1 MKPPLTL
8 EVQKLLL
15 SSTQNERMHVG
26 LFQGRMGL
34 VMHYF
39 DMAYYAKDAHLQKA
53 MEMCASRKVGACNLA
68 ESVKFAE

>member
-1 MKPPLTL
+1 MNLPLTL

-15 SSTQNERMHVG
+15 SSTKIEGMHVG

-39 DMAYYAKDAHLQKA
+39 DMAY
-53 MEMCASRKVGACNLA
+53 
-68 ESVKFAE
+68 